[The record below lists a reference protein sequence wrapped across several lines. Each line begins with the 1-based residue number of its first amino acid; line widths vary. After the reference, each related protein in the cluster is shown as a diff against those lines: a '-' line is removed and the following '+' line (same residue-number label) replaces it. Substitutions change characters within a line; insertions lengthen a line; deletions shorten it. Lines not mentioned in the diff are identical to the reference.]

1 MAVAKTALFAYRRGD
16 TPLHRI
22 PALVKLIVLFS
33 VCIAAF
39 AGGSPDSVAEITE
52 RALIVRTAVC
62 FLLSVLLFIL
72 GGCHFCSLKNLL
84 FVLALGAAVI
94 VFRTLGIPQSP
105 TEQQLAYIVTVLPGV
120 RLNLNGCAAGILYT
134 VRFFITT
141 FTAQTIFETTS
152 SLEIKGAVE
161 SVQDGIAHIFPPLRK
176 WNPALVIS
184 LAINFIPQIFDT
196 WSSVRTAARA
206 RTLSGKKSIAQAIRK
221 LYQEIQSLI
230 SCLLFKAETTRKAI
244 LNRGAL

>member
-1 MAVAKTALFAYRRGD
+1 MQIDNVPIFLGQRE
-16 TPLHRI
+16 HSI
-22 PALVKLIVLFS
+22 PDIS
-33 VCIAAF
+33 VI
-39 AGGSPDSVAEITE
+39 
-52 RALIVRTAVC
+52 RVRLC
-62 FLLSVLLFIL
+62 
-72 GGCHFCSLKNLL
+72 
-84 FVLALGAAVI
+84 LALYRFIQRNCVTAKKTLQQILAGVDGDPDKPRLFM
-94 VFRTLGIPQSP
+94 FRTLGIPQSP

-206 RTLSGKKSIAQAIRK
+206 RTLSGKKSIAQAIRI